1 MDQNSDYQKN
11 FKNKVWIAAGILLL
25 IILIAYL
32 FATLLNLLLLV
43 LAGALMAIYFHGF
56 ADLLKRK
63 LKIGSP
69 YALIL

>member
-1 MDQNSDYQKN
+1 MDQNSDYQKS

-43 LAGALMAIYFHGF
+43 LAGALMAIYFHGC